1 MEAGIHKQV
10 AQGQDQ
16 GAGGEK
22 APEGAASRR
31 KALRGRLLLII
42 LAIALLLGVLLATAI
57 GTVQIGPGTVVRI
70 LWHRLPYLGQ
80 GVEATWSPM
89 EEVIT
94 MAVRLPRV
102 ILATVV
108 GTALAASGVVFQGFF
123 RNPMADPYVV
133 GVSSGAALGA
143 TVAISLRLNALA
155 GIFAVPLLA
164 FMGAL
169 LTTQAVYLLS
179 RVGNK
184 VSVTSLLLAGI
195 AVGSFLSAVVSLLM
209 VLKNDGMHQIIF
221 WMMGGFSA
229 RGWEHVYMALPYVLA
244 GLAVIFALR
253 REMNL
258 LLLGEETAQ
267 QLGVNVRRL
276 QMILLAAG
284 SLVAA
289 AAVSVS
295 GIVGFVGLI
304 VPHVMRFLVGAD
316 HRLLLPAA
324 ALAGGIFLLAADTL
338 ARTVM
343 APVEVPVGILTAL
356 TGAPFFLYLLRRS
369 RVQ

>member
-1 MEAGIHKQV
+1 MEAGFHKQV
-10 AQGQDQ
+10 TIG
-16 GAGGEK
+16 
-22 APEGAASRR
+22 
-31 KALRGRLLLII
+31 I
-42 LAIALLLGVLLATAI
+42 LAISLVLGMLLATAT
-57 GTVQIGPGTVVRI
+57 GTVQIGLYKVVQI
-70 LWHRLPYLGQ
+70 LWHRLPYLGE
-80 GVEATWSPM
+80 GPAARWSPT

-102 ILATVV
+102 ILAAVV
-108 GTALAASGVVFQGFF
+108 GTALAAAGVVFQGLF

-133 GVSSGAALGA
+133 GVSAGAALGA
-143 TVAISLRLNALA
+143 TVAISLRLNAQA
-155 GIFAVPLLA
+155 GIYAVPFLA
-164 FMGAL
+164 FIGAL
-169 LTTQAVYLLS
+169 LTSQLVYLLAK
-179 RVGNK
+179 VGNK

-209 VLKNDGMHQIIF
+209 VLKNDGLQEIVF

-229 RGWEHVYMALPYVLA
+229 RSWQHVYMALPYVLA
-244 GLAVIFALR
+244 GLAVIFAFR

-267 QLGVNVRRL
+267 QLGVNVHRL
-276 QMILLAAG
+276 QVVLLAAG

-304 VPHVMRFLVGAD
+304 VPHVMRLLVGAD

-324 ALAGGIFLLAADTL
+324 ALAGGLFLLAADTL
-338 ARTVM
+338 ARIVL
-343 APVEVPVGILTAL
+343 APLEVPVGILTAL

-369 RVQ
+369 RTL